1 MSSYDFFLAH
11 AGPDTAQAE
20 QLYDLLAAET
30 SVFLD
35 SKSIVL
41 GEDWDR
47 TLSEAQRQSRV
58 TVVLVSA
65 STDEAFYQ
73 REEIAVAIDLARKP
87 EAGHRVVP
95 VYLEPAPAS
104 VPYGLRLK
112 HGLAISNR
120 QPIEQVAVRLLHLH
134 RTLVAQAPRPASRRP
149 GSSQP
154 VLAPRTTVSVT
165 APPGAAGGKL
175 VYDVRLNP
183 AKELLVRYIYQS
195 ADIGMISIQSGLD
208 QGSIAAGGS
217 AVNYW
222 QEVLQRACIE
232 GVLKVDAVLDCAIH
246 HLKHTVGEAPLR
258 AAVEKYR
265 QARG

>member
-11 AGPDTAQAE
+11 TGPDTAQAE
-20 QLYDLLAAET
+20 RLYDLLTTET

-41 GEDWDR
+41 GDDWDR
-47 TLSEAQRQSRV
+47 TLAEAQRQSRV

-65 STDEAFYQ
+65 STDAAFYQ
-73 REEIAVAIDLARKP
+73 REEIAAAIDLARKP
-87 EAGHRVVP
+87 EAEHRVVP
-95 VYLEPAPAS
+95 VYLEPVPTGA
-104 VPYGLRLK
+104 PYGLRLK
-112 HGLAISNR
+112 HGLAISSR
-120 QPIEQVAVRLLHLH
+120 QPIEQVAARLLHLH
-134 RTLVAQAPRPASRRP
+134 RTLVAQAPGPASSP
-149 GSSQP
+149 GSPQP
-154 VLAPRTTVSVT
+154 VLAPGATVSVP
-165 APPGAAGGKL
+165 ALLDAAGDQLG
-175 VYDVRLNP
+175 YDIRLNP
-183 AKELLVRYIYQS
+183 VKDLLVRYIYRP

-232 GVLKVDAVLDCAIH
+232 GVFKVDAVLDRAIH
-246 HLKHTVGEAPLR
+246 HLEHTIGEAPLR